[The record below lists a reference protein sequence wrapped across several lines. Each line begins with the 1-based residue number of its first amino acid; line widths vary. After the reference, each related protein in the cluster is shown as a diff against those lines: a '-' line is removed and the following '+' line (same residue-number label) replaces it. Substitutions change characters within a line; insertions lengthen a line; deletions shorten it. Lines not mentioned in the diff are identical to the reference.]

1 MTAAMDLY
9 GLCLD
14 GDRLWAEIGA
24 LRHEVPVR
32 HWRREEMPGDR
43 ALLERCDGPTLDV
56 GCGPGR
62 LTVALTGRGRPALG
76 IDLSPAAVE
85 LARSRGASVLRRDV
99 FERLPREGHWRHI
112 LLADGNIGIGGDP
125 VRLLDR
131 CRRLLSDGGSVLLDL
146 AAEGHS
152 IRTDQVRLFTEGQAS
167 EPFPWSR
174 VPVAALEPLAACT
187 GFEVTGVWR
196 AARRW
201 QAELRTTRRWEAPGA

>member
-9 GLCLD
+9 GLCLG

-32 HWRREEMPGDR
+32 HWRRAELPGDA
-43 ALLERCDGPTLDV
+43 ALLERCTGPTLDI

-62 LTVALTGRGRPALG
+62 LTVALAGRGRHALG
-76 IDLSPAAVE
+76 IDISPAAVA
-85 LARSRGASVLRRDV
+85 LARTRGAAALRRDV
-99 FERLPREGHWRHI
+99 YGRLPREGHWQHI
-112 LLADGNIGIGGDP
+112 LLADGNVGIGGDP

-131 CRRLLSDGGSVLLDL
+131 CRRLLADGGTVLLDV
-146 AAEGHS
+146 AGEG
-152 IRTDQVRLFTEGQAS
+152 RTVHTDLVRLFTDGQAS

-174 VPVAALEPLAACT
+174 VPVAALEPLAACA
-187 GFEVTGVWR
+187 GFEVAGVWR